1 MSEISKLEKHG
12 YVSKDDAAN
21 LQEKIKNSKL
31 YLKTDYKLNLH
42 HSAECDTHCIS
53 YALNESSDSH
63 IKYSCDHN
71 PILVFDRCNLS
82 SQLIETLKR
91 IVSKSNLEEEE
102 KAERCSERDQRT
114 NGPVNPHLRSA
125 A

>member
-1 MSEISKLEKHG
+1 MSEITSKLEKHG
-12 YVSKDDAAN
+12 DVSKYDAAD

-31 YLKTDYKLNLH
+31 YLKTDFKLHLH

-63 IKYSCDHN
+63 IKYSCDHMHN

-102 KAERCSERDQRT
+102 KAEGLQEIDVARGTR
-114 NGPVNPHLRSA
+114 GPMVM
-125 A
+125 